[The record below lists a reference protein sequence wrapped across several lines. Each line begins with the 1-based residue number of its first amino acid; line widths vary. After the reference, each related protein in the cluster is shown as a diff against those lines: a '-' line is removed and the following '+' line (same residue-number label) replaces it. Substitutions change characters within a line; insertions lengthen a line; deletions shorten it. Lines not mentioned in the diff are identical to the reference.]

1 MIKFKN
7 NEIDKKQVNE
17 ILGLSKNILKILYV
31 LIIIALIFVVTIIF
45 KEWKIWEGFK
55 EILKVLAP
63 LFLGIV
69 IAWLLNPF
77 VKWLEK
83 KKIRRSIGSFF
94 AYFILIG
101 VIILIIKSIIPL
113 LYNQTVELVDNF
125 PRIFSNVKEWIENI
139 LSRFSSKSI
148 NIDNVEKNLFE
159 RIDVFSKGLSNS
171 LPSLLLNTV
180 TNVISYIGTFIVGLV
195 IGFFLLL
202 SCNNVST
209 IALDFIPKR
218 FQKSTLELCD
228 KMNSSLRS
236 YANGALID
244 AFVVFVVSSIAFA
257 IFGLKA
263 PLLFGLFCGLMNVI
277 PYAGPYIGGAPAV
290 IVGFSQGTGVGIAV
304 LLSIVVIQFLEGNI
318 LQTLIISKTTKL
330 HPVTIIIGLLVFG
343 HFFGIVGMLL
353 STPIIGVCKV
363 IIKYFDDKYDL
374 LNFN

>member
-17 ILGLSKNILKILYV
+17 VIMLSKNILKILYI
-31 LIIIALIFVVTIIF
+31 LIIIALIFVSTIIF
-45 KEWKIWEGFK
+45 KEWKIWNFIK
-55 EILKVLAP
+55 EIFKVLSP
-63 LFLGIV
+63 LFLGV
-69 IAWLLNPF
+69 VVAWLLNPF

-94 AYFILIG
+94 AYFLLVF
-101 VIILIIKSIIPL
+101 VIILIIKSLIPL
-113 LYNQTVELVDNF
+113 LYNQTIELVDNF
-125 PRIFSNVKEWIENI
+125 PRIFSNIKEWIENI
-139 LSRFSSKSI
+139 LGKFDSKTI
-148 NIDNVEKNLFE
+148 NIDNIEKNIFE
-159 RIDVFSKGLSNS
+159 RIDLFSKGLSSS
-171 LPSLLLNTV
+171 LPTLILSIL
-180 TNVISYIGTFIVGLV
+180 TNVVSYIGTFVVGLV

-209 IALDFIPKR
+209 IVLDFIPKR
-218 FQKSTLELCD
+218 FRKSTLELCD
-228 KMNSSLRS
+228 KMNTSLRN

-244 AFVVFVVSSIAFA
+244 AFVVFAVSSIAFT
-257 IFGLKA
+257 IIGLKA

-290 IVGFSQGTGVGIAV
+290 IVGFSQSTGIGIAV
-304 LLSIVVIQFLEGNI
+304 LISIVVIQFLEGNI

-330 HPVTIIIGLLVFG
+330 HPVTIIIGLLIFG
-343 HFFGIVGMLL
+343 HFFGIIGMLL

-374 LNFN
+374 LNFG